1 MSKSISVITG
11 ASRGI
16 GKAIAEKLAEAG
28 HDLVICAKNP
38 DNLKALELS
47 IIQKY
52 GVSVYSFAADL
63 SLKAEALAFGQYV
76 KNLNIPVQIL
86 VNNAGIF
93 LPGTILTE
101 SDDALDIM
109 LNTNISSAYHIS
121 RAVVPLMKGNF
132 KAHLFNICS
141 IASIIAY
148 PQSGSYSISKFGML
162 AMSKS
167 LREELKS
174 TNIRV
179 TAILP
184 GATLTDSWA
193 GTDIPE
199 DRFMTANDIAD
210 ILWSTWELSQNAVVE
225 EIIIRPLRGD
235 I

>member
-1 MSKSISVITG
+1 MTQSISVITG

-47 IIQKY
+47 IVHKY
-52 GVSVYSFAADL
+52 GVKVYSFAADL
-63 SLKAEALAFGQYV
+63 SMKSETLAFGQYV

-101 SDDALDIM
+101 PDDALETM

-121 RAVVPLMKGNF
+121 RAVVPLMKGDF

-167 LREELKS
+167 LREELKN

-199 DRFMTANDIAD
+199 DRFMTPKDIAD

-225 EIIIRPLRGD
+225 EILIRPLRGD